1 MKYLLLVVSIFGLDE
16 GIKQRIDKKEPL
28 GKERRVPKLPVVI
41 EKYYNN
47 GAALNLL
54 AKKPKIMLGLHSA
67 CMAGLMTIYGFVL
80 RRGTTGLKTGMSMMV
95 GGGLSNLWD
104 RIHKKHV
111 VDYIRFD
118 TPWKRFSRIV
128 FNISDFFIFIG
139 AAVSMLFAYRYENGI
154 AANGSNT
161 EGSNPIFLNQIR
173 SLYLNQHKKSLLKIK
188 FYI

>member
-16 GIKQRIDKKEPL
+16 GIKQRIDKKELL
-28 GKERRVPKLPVVI
+28 GKERRVPKIPVVI

-80 RRGTTGLKTGMSMMV
+80 RKGNTALKTGMSMMV

-139 AAVSMLFAYRYENGI
+139 AAVSMLFAYR
-154 AANGSNT
+154 
-161 EGSNPIFLNQIR
+161 
-173 SLYLNQHKKSLLKIK
+173 
-188 FYI
+188 

>member
-80 RRGTTGLKTGMSMMV
+80 RKGNTGLKTGMSMMV

-128 FNISDFFIFIG
+128 FNISDSS
-139 AAVSMLFAYRYENGI
+139 SMRFSKYFASIPSFEASLTVNRILSPYPSR
-154 AANGSNT
+154 
-161 EGSNPIFLNQIR
+161 R
-173 SLYLNQHKKSLLKIK
+173 SILWFESTSAICL
-188 FYI
+188 

>member
-80 RRGTTGLKTGMSMMV
+80 RKGNTGLKTGMSMMV

-111 VDYIRFD
+111 VDYTALIHRGNAFQ
-118 TPWKRFSRIV
+118 
-128 FNISDFFIFIG
+128 
-139 AAVSMLFAYRYENGI
+139 E
-154 AANGSNT
+154 
-161 EGSNPIFLNQIR
+161 
-173 SLYLNQHKKSLLKIK
+173 LYLIFPISLFLSEQQFLCCLHTGKKTGLQPTVIIPKEAIPFFLIK
-188 FYI
+188 FVRYILINIKNHY

>member
-28 GKERRVPKLPVVI
+28 RKERRVPKLPVVI

-54 AKKPKIMLGLHSA
+54 AKNPKIMLGLHSA

-80 RRGTTGLKTGMSMMV
+80 RKGNTGLKTGMSMMV

-139 AAVSMLFAYRYENGI
+139 AAVSMLFAYR
-154 AANGSNT
+154 
-161 EGSNPIFLNQIR
+161 
-173 SLYLNQHKKSLLKIK
+173 
-188 FYI
+188 